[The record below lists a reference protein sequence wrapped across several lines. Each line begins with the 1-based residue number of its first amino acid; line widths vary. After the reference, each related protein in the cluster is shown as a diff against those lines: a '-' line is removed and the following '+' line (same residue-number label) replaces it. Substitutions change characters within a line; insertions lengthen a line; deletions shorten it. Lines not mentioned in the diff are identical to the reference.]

1 MDAIG
6 RRNLGIIGGS
16 RALTWRKEVSLCRIG
31 LFSSAASVPGCG
43 FNVKDIGCMD
53 IDVIRATVSHNDVTD
68 FCIGWESPAMRGVQS
83 LMAEIASADIPLLVV
98 GEPGVGKEAL
108 ATQLHRMSPRRDGL
122 LRRVGCPKLSVG
134 DFDALLSPAAREP
147 QAGTTVFLD
156 EVSELDYPCQARLL
170 ELLAATDGTSDGRG
184 DRKAWVA
191 TTACHE
197 IESEVRAGRFREDL
211 YYRLGA
217 VSLRLPPLRQRRAD
231 ISVLTS
237 FFLVKYAA
245 VFGRPKPSLSA
256 RDMRL
261 LQSYSWPGNIREL
274 ENTVK
279 RIVALGDERSPLAD
293 IELSLG
299 KSQIQG
305 YSLKQAARAA
315 SRQAE
320 RELILK
326 VLGRTK
332 WNRKRA
338 AEELQIS
345 YKALLYKLKQIG
357 LNDSVD

>member
-1 MDAIG
+1 MD
-6 RRNLGIIGGS
+6 
-16 RALTWRKEVSLCRIG
+16 T
-31 LFSSAASVPGCG
+31 
-43 FNVKDIGCMD
+43 
-53 IDVIRATVSHNDVTD
+53 DVIRATASHNDVTD
-68 FCIGWESPAMRGVQS
+68 FCIGWESPAMRGVQY
-83 LMAEIASADIPLLVV
+83 LMAEIASSDVPLLVV
-98 GEPGVGKEAL
+98 GEPGVGKETIAV
-108 ATQLHRMSPRRDGL
+108 QLHRMSPRRNGL
-122 LRRVGCPKLSVG
+122 LRRVGCPEFSVG
-134 DFDALLSPAAREP
+134 DFDALLSPAAGEP
-147 QAGTTVFLD
+147 RAGTTVFLD
-156 EVSELDYPCQARLL
+156 EISGLDYPCQARLL
-170 ELLAATDGTSDGRG
+170 ELLAATDGLSDVR

-191 TTACHE
+191 TTACQE
-197 IESEVRAGRFREDL
+197 LESEVRAGRFREDL

-237 FFLVKYAA
+237 FFLAKYAA

-256 RDMRL
+256 RAMRL
-261 LQSYSWPGNIREL
+261 LQRYSWPGNIREL
-274 ENTVK
+274 ESTVK
-279 RIVALGDERSPLAD
+279 RMVALGDERPPLAD